1 MNYAA
6 LMVYVDNGG
15 QAAGRI
21 ALARD
26 LAATFDAALIGVS
39 GSTPRRPDVHPPARA
54 ALIGEHPE
62 SELEVAAANVQRAA
76 ALFEKVA
83 GPHCRREW
91 CGTIDYP
98 ARLIAREARGADLVI
113 VGQDASETS
122 PCDAADAGDVLM
134 RAGRPVLVVPP
145 TVHTSPAG
153 AGVVIGWAETR
164 EARRAVS
171 DALPF
176 LQRAR
181 HVSVAHVYAE
191 GERESACRCVDD
203 VVAFLD
209 RHKIKAEAVVQPR
222 TGTSTA
228 KQLVAIAREKHAGLI
243 VMGGYGHARLRE
255 WAFGGVTREM
265 LKASPVCLLLSH

>member
-1 MNYAA
+1 
-6 LMVYVDNGG
+6 
-15 QAAGRI
+15 
-21 ALARD
+21 
-26 LAATFDAALIGVS
+26 
-39 GSTPRRPDVHPPARA
+39 
-54 ALIGEHPE
+54 
-62 SELEVAAANVQRAA
+62 VAAANVQRAA
-76 ALFEKVA
+76 ALFDKIA
-83 GPHCRREW
+83 GPHCRRQW
-91 CGTIDYP
+91 CGTVDYP
-98 ARLIAREARGADLVI
+98 VRLIAREARGADLVI
-113 VGQDASETS
+113 VGQDASETAPS
-122 PCDAADAGDVLM
+122 DAADAGDVVM

-145 TVHTSPAG
+145 SVQTSPAG
-153 AGVVIGWAETR
+153 AAVVIGWAETR

-176 LQRAR
+176 LQRAK
-181 HVSVAHVYAE
+181 HVSVAHIYTQ

-209 RHKIKAEAVVQPR
+209 RHKIKAEGIVQPR

-228 KQLVAIAREKHAGLI
+228 KQLVSIAWEQHAGLI